1 MGNNKSKCSVS
12 STTNDDSGLLSDYDM
27 KIYSE
32 KREKIFW
39 GTIAICVLYG
49 TIALLIFLG
58 SYFSESFKEII
69 LNRFL
74 PFTTVFI
81 IGTIL
86 ITFYLTYQVT
96 TFKPVKIN
104 KTNEYD
110 VLSCPDFWHLEKVPL
125 AEKNARN
132 LFDPKLNSSLFE
144 YRCVMN
150 DKIFNKGDIAKSTE
164 NTKNK
169 LRIANSKTENDII
182 NTSDSGNYN
191 KNDMNLYTS
200 IYDITQ
206 NGTDY
211 VNYVKQQEYN
221 PYKLWVNNMIMN
233 NYALDSV
240 DTSDKSK
247 AIGKFSYLIGND
259 DVSKAREVN
268 IEPLKY
274 AETILADPAKTQF
287 NAIEKKYVDIELQY
301 DPNDKN
307 TVIGKTKA
315 GSLATDKSALN
326 NLPIVCDR
334 VYPLFLAAQDQQTS
348 KDSKYKLDA
357 NVNRCAYA
365 KACNI
370 PWSELNCEKY
380 ELK

>member
-1 MGNNKSKCSVS
+1 
-12 STTNDDSGLLSDYDM
+12 
-27 KIYSE
+27 
-32 KREKIFW
+32 
-39 GTIAICVLYG
+39 
-49 TIALLIFLG
+49 
-58 SYFSESFKEII
+58 
-69 LNRFL
+69 
-74 PFTTVFI
+74 
-81 IGTIL
+81 
-86 ITFYLTYQVT
+86 
-96 TFKPVKIN
+96 
-104 KTNEYD
+104 
-110 VLSCPDFWHLEKVPL
+110 
-125 AEKNARN
+125 
-132 LFDPKLNSSLFE
+132 
-144 YRCVMN
+144 MN

-164 NTKNK
+164 NTRNR
-169 LRIANSKTENDII
+169 LRIANSKTVNDII

-221 PYKLWVNNMIMN
+221 PYKLWVNNMIMD

-259 DVSKAREVN
+259 DVAKAREVN

-274 AETILADPAKTQF
+274 AATILADPAKTQF
-287 NAIEKKYVDIELQY
+287 NAIDNKYVDIELQY

-348 KDSKYKLDA
+348 KDSKYKLDP

-380 ELK
+380 ELKIDNDLKI

>member
-1 MGNNKSKCSVS
+1 MGNNKSKCSLS
-12 STTNDDSGLLSDYDM
+12 SSTNDDTGLLSDYDM

-32 KREKIFW
+32 KRERIFW
-39 GTIAICVLYG
+39 GTIAICILYG
-49 TIALLIFLG
+49 LIALLIFLG
-58 SYFSESFKEII
+58 SYFSQSFKEII

-74 PFTTVFI
+74 PFTSVFI

-125 AEKNARN
+125 AEQNARN

-169 LRIANSKTENDII
+169 LRIANSKIANDII
-182 NTSDSGNYN
+182 QTSDSANYN
-191 KNDMNLYTS
+191 KTDMNLYTS

-211 VNYVKQQEYN
+211 VNYVKKQEYN

-233 NYALDSV
+233 NYALDSI

-259 DVSKAREVN
+259 DVTKARAVN

-274 AETILADPAKTQF
+274 AETILPDPTKTQF

-307 TVIGKTKA
+307 TVIGKTTA
-315 GSLATDKSALN
+315 GSIATDKTTLN

-334 VYPLFLAAQDQQTS
+334 VYPLFLASQDQQTS